1 MNPQRL
7 IHQEAVPI
15 GPSVSEQIRPDQYRH
30 SHGLDQFLGSLN
42 HADASPCQVLDIGEF
57 TQANVAFIIGQ
68 GHRLTFED
76 LLRSFELPGVPA
88 AERLNHALDF
98 PPAYFDAILVWD
110 ILEHF
115 PPPVAESIV
124 PRLHR
129 ILRPGG
135 LLFACFHAEARDN
148 TVDAYSFRIADGK
161 TLLLQPRGRRKL
173 AQTLNNRSIEKL
185 FSGFDSV
192 KFFLTRDSIREV
204 IVRK

>member
-1 MNPQRL
+1 M
-7 IHQEAVPI
+7 
-15 GPSVSEQIRPDQYRH
+15 GPAVSEQYRQ
-30 SHGLDQFLGSLN
+30 SHGLEQFLGALSPP
-42 HADASPCQVLDIGEF
+42 ASGAGCQVLDVGEF
-57 TQANVAFIIGQ
+57 TQANVTFIIGQ

-76 LLRSFELPGVPA
+76 LLRSFDIPGAPA
-88 AERLNHALDF
+88 TERLAKALDF
-98 PPAYFDAILVWD
+98 PAEAFDAILVWD

-115 PPPVAESIV
+115 PPPVAQAII

-135 LLFACFHAEARDN
+135 ILFACFHAEAKDN
-148 TVDAYSFRIADGK
+148 MVDAFSFRIADGK
-161 TLLLQPRGRRKL
+161 TLLLQPRGRRRL

-185 FSGFDSV
+185 FAPFASV